1 MISLIIASMTMY
13 AIILLI
19 VAIAGMFSER
29 SGVINIALE
38 GIMIV
43 GGTVGVIVTY
53 FLPVDLNFILK
64 ILIIVLSSCV
74 SGMIFSLL
82 LGFAS
87 IHMKAD
93 QTIGGTALN
102 VLGLALAVV
111 IVKVFNNNVGAAQGT
126 TNPSIDIER
135 ENLFFELF
143 GIRFNWF
150 LIVAI
155 IVLVVSTF
163 VLYKTKFGLQIRA
176 CGENPHAA
184 DSAGINVAKYRYAGV
199 LISGALAGLGGA
211 IFCIISSSRFTSS
224 AGVAGYGFLAL
235 AVMIFGQW
243 KPTRIAFA
251 AFFFSFFKALSSV
264 YSEIPFLANLGLSKN
279 IYDMLPFIACLI
291 ILAVSSKN
299 SKAPKAAGIPY
310 DKGLR

>member
-1 MISLIIASMTMY
+1 MISLIIASMFTY
-13 AIILLI
+13 SIILLI
-19 VAIAGMFSER
+19 VAIGGMFSER

-38 GIMIV
+38 GIMII
-43 GGTVGVIVTY
+43 GGMVGVLVTY
-53 FLPVDLNFILK
+53 WLPVDTNILVK
-64 ILIIVLSSCV
+64 MLVIILASAG
-74 SGMIFSLL
+74 SGMIYSLL
-82 LGFAS
+82 LGFAA

-111 IVKVFNNNVGAAQGT
+111 IIKVINSESNGGT

-135 ENLFFELF
+135 ESFFF
-143 GIRFNWF
+143 QIFDVRFNYF
-150 LIVAI
+150 IFIAA
-155 IVLVVSTF
+155 IVLVTSWI

-184 DSAGINVAKYRYAGV
+184 DSAGINVIKYRYAGV

-211 IFCIISSSRFTSS
+211 AYCIVSSSRFNSM

-243 KPTRIAFA
+243 KPMRIALA
-251 AFFFSFFKALSSV
+251 ALFFSFFKALAVS
-264 YSEIPFLANLGLSKN
+264 YSEIPFLNNLGFSAN
-279 IYDMLPFIACLI
+279 IYNMLPFIACLI
-291 ILAVSSKN
+291 ILAFSSKN
-299 SKAPKAAGIPY
+299 SKAPKAEGIPY
-310 DKGLR
+310 DKGQR

>member
-1 MISLIIASMTMY
+1 MFSIIISSMVAY
-13 AIILLI
+13 GIILLI
-19 VAIAGMFSER
+19 VALAGMFSER

-43 GGTVGVIVTY
+43 GGTVGVIITHL
-53 FLPVDLNFILK
+53 LPIDLNIFIKL
-64 ILIIVLSSCV
+64 LIIIVSSCA
-74 SGMIFSLL
+74 SGMIYSFL
-82 LGFAS
+82 LGFAAV
-87 IHMKAD
+87 HMKAD

-111 IVKVFNNNVGAAQGT
+111 IAKVFNSAETGGT
-126 TNPSIDIER
+126 TNPSIDMDR
-135 ENLFFELF
+135 QGFFFDLF
-143 GIRFNWF
+143 GVRFNWF
-150 LIVAI
+150 LLIGI
-155 IVLVVSTF
+155 IVLVISTI

-211 IFCIISSSRFTSS
+211 VYCIISSSRFTSEF
-224 AGVAGYGFLAL
+224 GVAGYGFLAL

-243 KPTRIAFA
+243 KPIRIMFA
-251 AFFFSFFKALSSV
+251 AFFFSFFKAVSSV

-279 IYDMLPFIACLI
+279 IYDMIPFIACLV
-291 ILAVSSKN
+291 ILAITSKN